1 MDYSR
6 DVAIPAV
13 SAEYPVRRS
22 QPRGLGKARSNTVRR
37 AIRRGDG
44 SKSRL
49 RYVDRR
55 RSPPTIAY
63 GALRANTRMVA
74 QVRVADGERRRSRV
88 RRGGLILR
96 YLVVEGY
103 CELAV

>member
-13 SAEYPVRRS
+13 SAEYPARRS

-55 RSPPTIAY
+55 RSTRQSRTERF
-63 GALRANTRMVA
+63 GRTLEWSRRCGSRMVSD
-74 QVRVADGERRRSRV
+74 VAAEFEEVDS
-88 RRGGLILR
+88 
-96 YLVVEGY
+96 
-103 CELAV
+103 C

>member
-49 RYVDRR
+49 AIRA
-55 RSPPTIAY
+55 TG
-63 GALRANTRMVA
+63 GAAPDN
-74 QVRVADGERRRSRV
+74 RV
-88 RRGGLILR
+88 RSASGGHSNGR
-96 YLVVEGY
+96 AG
-103 CELAV
+103 AGRRW